1 MEFNEN
7 DHSDAMAPV
16 QQYFDESLNGEK
28 AARAPPTSEAF
39 NACHQIL
46 EQKLDRLELKF
57 DNLIPDVAQ
66 AVSSFLRH
74 AHSGQHLC
82 MLFQAW
88 LLQLLTL

>member
-1 MEFNEN
+1 VVIKYLLDEMEFNEN

-46 EQKLDRLELKF
+46 ERKLDHLEMKF
-57 DNLIPDVAQ
+57 DNLIPNVAH
-66 AVSSFLRH
+66 AVSGLLAH
-74 AHSGQHLC
+74 AQDGGQHLR
-82 MLFQAW
+82 M
-88 LLQLLTL
+88 